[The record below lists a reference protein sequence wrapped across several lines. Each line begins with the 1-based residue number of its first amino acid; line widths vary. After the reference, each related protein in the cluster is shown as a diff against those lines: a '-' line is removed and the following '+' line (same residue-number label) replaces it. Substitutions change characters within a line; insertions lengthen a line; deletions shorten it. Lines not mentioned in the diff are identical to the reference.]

1 MELQTAYSSRIIEPN
16 TGEEEMD
23 DPNAPA
29 TKRDLVQLEERLLE
43 GMRDIQTEML
53 KAFYSYAQS
62 ADLRM
67 RETDTMTHGM
77 RERLAA
83 VESRI
88 TEIERRLNMPPAA

>member
-1 MELQTAYSSRIIEPN
+1 
-16 TGEEEMD
+16 MD
-23 DPNAPA
+23 DLNAPA
-29 TKRDLVQLEERLLE
+29 TKGDLQKFATKDDLRQFEERLME

-67 RETDTMTHGM
+67 RESDTMTHGM